1 MCDDTNIAVPFSLAN
16 FFNISLNSLIPTG
29 SNPFVGSS
37 NIKTFGECNKDKASP
52 ALCFIP
58 KE

>member
-37 NIKTFGECNKDKASP
+37 NIKSSGS
-52 ALCFIP
+52 FIIADIN
-58 KE
+58 